1 MEELAAQEQYGV
13 NPIKP
18 DFIVNENHLDGRPG
32 AYLKGVQLFH
42 PKI

>member
-1 MEELAAQEQYGV
+1 MEELVAQEQYGV

-18 DFIVNENHLDGRPG
+18 DFFVNENHLAGRPG